1 VGRFSPSPSLGTPK
15 KENMK
20 NTKKILLIED
30 DPFISDVYIT
40 NLRNGG
46 FEVSLASDGKRGLEL
61 IKKEKINL
69 ILLDLLLPK
78 IDGFAVL
85 KKIKKEPSS
94 KNIPVII
101 LTNLGEKGDIEK
113 GKKLGAIDY
122 LVKINFTPKE
132 VIEKINT
139 YLE

>member
-1 VGRFSPSPSLGTPK
+1 
-15 KENMK
+15 MK
-20 NTKKILLIED
+20 NLKKILLIED

-40 NLRNGG
+40 NLRNNG
-46 FEVSLASDGKRGLEL
+46 FEVALASDGKKGLEL
-61 IKKEKINL
+61 IKKGKFNL

-78 IDGFAVL
+78 VDGFTL
-85 KKIKKEPSS
+85 LEKIKKEMSS

-113 GKKLGAIDY
+113 GKRLGATDY

-132 VIEKINT
+132 VIEKVKT
-139 YLE
+139 YLK